1 MLRSLVRTS
10 ALLMGML
17 SICFSQ
23 SSCRSEL
30 YRAAER
36 GDTETVELL
45 IKQRKMYTWANG
57 PQNIFLFPM
66 CVGAVVI
73 DTTTVLLAGITF
85 GGYYHCL
92 YTDRPYLIQ
101 RFLKTP
107 RDAALDAGQYETAE
121 LLRRNGMR
129 TVYSKHYHGR
139 YNSAPHSRN

>member
-1 MLRSLVRTS
+1 MLRSIARSS
-10 ALLMGML
+10 ALLLVAL

-36 GDTETVELL
+36 GDIETVELN
-45 IKQRKMYTWANG
+45 IKQRKMHTWANG

-66 CVGAVVI
+66 CVGAVAI
-73 DTTTVLLAGITF
+73 DTTTVLLAALTF

-107 RDAALDAGQYETAE
+107 RDAALDAGQYEIAE

-129 TVYSKHYHGR
+129 TIYSKHYHGK
-139 YNSAPHSRN
+139 YNTTPRTRN